1 MERKLR
7 NCRLTSTRTER
18 WIELE
23 SRFYFVFLE
32 FMDPEEDEILLAAYR
47 RFKQQG
53 GNPIFRAE
61 FTPVGQNC
69 SFRQGVVQQ
78 RKFRPNIC
86 QLGTP
91 DEEDM
96 LGEAITEAIIEGLR
110 RVVLNEDMN
119 VNEYNLLVALHSNS
133 FSNLWSQSAKNIPLS
148 EWLLKGEYTRAW
160 MEVLVRK
167 LNSAQVINQ
176 ENDGFF
182 AEIAFIR
189 RIGRGGRK
197 KKKNPGR

>member
-7 NCRLTSTRTER
+7 NCRLISTRTER

-69 SFRQGVVQQ
+69 SFRQ
-78 RKFRPNIC
+78 
-86 QLGTP
+86 
-91 DEEDM
+91 
-96 LGEAITEAIIEGLR
+96 
-110 RVVLNEDMN
+110 
-119 VNEYNLLVALHSNS
+119 
-133 FSNLWSQSAKNIPLS
+133 
-148 EWLLKGEYTRAW
+148 
-160 MEVLVRK
+160 
-167 LNSAQVINQ
+167 
-176 ENDGFF
+176 
-182 AEIAFIR
+182 
-189 RIGRGGRK
+189 RGNK
-197 KKKNPGR
+197 AT